1 MLSSLRNSLTTESDL
16 TESDLDFAAIV
27 DAMPVSVMICH
38 PRDFTITY
46 VNRASVEGFAKLS
59 AALPFRAEDI
69 VGQSVGV
76 FNLGPDI
83 QRDVLSDPGNMPYR
97 TQVALGDEHIGI
109 TATAL
114 YAGGDF
120 VGPMLTWRRI
130 TDRVGFADE
139 FEANIAS
146 VVEAVSSSASDLE
159 TSANAMTA
167 TSEETTTQATTVAL
181 AADQLRASIGEISK
195 QVDGSSNIARDAS
208 EQVKKSAEL
217 IHELSVSAEQIGD
230 VVKMIRDIAEQTN
243 LLALN
248 ATIEAARAGEAGK
261 GFSVVA
267 SEVKELAHQTAR
279 ATAQISDQ
287 IGGIQSA
294 TSTSV
299 QAIGSINKI
308 VDEIAHIS
316 NSVAAAV
323 VEQMAATDQV
333 AQNIEGVSRASSES
347 GGVVE
352 GVQKSAGELTIQAS
366 HLKRHV
372 DDFMVLIRTR

>member
-1 MLSSLRNSLTTESDL
+1 
-16 TESDLDFAAIV
+16 
-27 DAMPVSVMICH
+27 
-38 PRDFTITY
+38 
-46 VNRASVEGFAKLS
+46 
-59 AALPFRAEDI
+59 
-69 VGQSVGV
+69 
-76 FNLGPDI
+76 
-83 QRDVLSDPGNMPYR
+83 
-97 TQVALGDEHIGI
+97 
-109 TATAL
+109 
-114 YAGGDF
+114 
-120 VGPMLTWRRI
+120 
-130 TDRVGFADE
+130 
-139 FEANIAS
+139 
-146 VVEAVSSSASDLE
+146 
-159 TSANAMTA
+159 
-167 TSEETTTQATTVAL
+167 
-181 AADQLRASIGEISK
+181 
-195 QVDGSSNIARDAS
+195 
-208 EQVKKSAEL
+208 
-217 IHELSVSAEQIGD
+217 
-230 VVKMIRDIAEQTN
+230 MIRDIAEQTN

-299 QAIGSINKI
+299 EAIGSINKI
-308 VDEIAHIS
+308 VDEIAQIS

>member
-1 MLSSLRNSLTTESDL
+1 
-16 TESDLDFAAIV
+16 
-27 DAMPVSVMICH
+27 
-38 PRDFTITY
+38 
-46 VNRASVEGFAKLS
+46 
-59 AALPFRAEDI
+59 
-69 VGQSVGV
+69 
-76 FNLGPDI
+76 
-83 QRDVLSDPGNMPYR
+83 
-97 TQVALGDEHIGI
+97 
-109 TATAL
+109 
-114 YAGGDF
+114 
-120 VGPMLTWRRI
+120 
-130 TDRVGFADE
+130 
-139 FEANIAS
+139 
-146 VVEAVSSSASDLE
+146 
-159 TSANAMTA
+159 
-167 TSEETTTQATTVAL
+167 
-181 AADQLRASIGEISK
+181 
-195 QVDGSSNIARDAS
+195 
-208 EQVKKSAEL
+208 
-217 IHELSVSAEQIGD
+217 
-230 VVKMIRDIAEQTN
+230 MIRDIAEQTN

-299 QAIGSINKI
+299 EAIGSINKI
-308 VDEIAHIS
+308 VDEIAQIS

-366 HLKRHV
+366 HLTRHV